1 VLNHAVGSP
10 AVSSSARTTL
20 ASGRSCVTRV
30 ARLQARVTSVRGK
43 AMLWLSSHLVVQHR
57 VLLLSEEHPIKTVF
71 CVRRTIDPW
80 NSIQRAAP
88 RRIA

>member
-1 VLNHAVGSP
+1 
-10 AVSSSARTTL
+10 
-20 ASGRSCVTRV
+20 
-30 ARLQARVTSVRGK
+30 
-43 AMLWLSSHLVVQHR
+43 MLWLSSHLVVQHR